1 MRSSGPIHYSDRSR
15 FAPVDFGAV
24 LQVSKVH
31 VVTVNTGT
39 HEAVPAAAAEFD
51 PAAHAASMVGHHY
64 RVDDYYE
71 VGREKVREYARAVQD
86 YHPVHWEEDIA
97 REYGHQGLVAPLTFI
112 SLVGILAQ
120 RKLFEQIVTGYDLSQ
135 IMQTDQ
141 ILEFHRPIRVG
152 DQLTCDVYLHS
163 FRQAFGGDII
173 VTKNIVTAQD
183 DELVLTTYTTLIGR
197 SGGDIDPR
205 MSDAVRNVL
214 MHGLGDE
221 EPTHHAPSELS
232 VGSAVDPVTKQP
244 EPTISVHA
252 LSFDSVSVGDEL
264 PARVAR
270 LTRGDLV
277 NYAGVSGDANPIHW
291 SDEVVKLVGL
301 DNVVAHGMLTMGLGG
316 GFVTSWLGD
325 PGAVKEYN
333 VRFTSPVYVGSDV
346 PAEVEYT
353 GKVKSVD
360 PQTRTAVVAITA
372 KSAGKKIFG
381 RATATVQLS

>member
-1 MRSSGPIHYSDRSR
+1 MTI
-15 FAPVDFGAV
+15 
-24 LQVSKVH
+24 
-31 VVTVNTGT
+31 NTGT
-39 HEAVPAAAAEFD
+39 DAVDARNTGEEPFD
-51 PAAHAASMVGHHY
+51 PSAHAAAMVGHHY

-86 YHPVHWEEDIA
+86 YHPVHWDETVA
-97 REYGHQGLVAPLTFI
+97 REYGYDSLLAPVTFI

-120 RKLFEQIVTGYDLSQ
+120 RKLFEQVVTGYDLSQ

-141 ILEFHRPIRVG
+141 ILEFHRPIKVG

-173 VTKNIVTAQD
+173 VTKNIVTAQN
-183 DELVLTTYTTLIGR
+183 DELVLTTYTTLVGR
-197 SGGDIDPR
+197 SGGDVDPNIA
-205 MSDAVRNVL
+205 DAVRNIL
-214 MHGLGDE
+214 MHGVGE
-221 EPTHHAPSELS
+221 APEHRPPTETPITAPP
-232 VGSAVDPVTKQP
+232 VPVTTVP
-244 EPTISVHA
+244 EFTVGA
-252 LSFDSVSVGDEL
+252 RARSFDEVAVGDEL
-264 PARVAR
+264 PARIVR

-291 SDEVVKLVGL
+291 SDEVVKLAGL

-333 VRFTSPVYVGSDV
+333 VRFTSPVYVPSDQ

-360 PQTRTAVVAITA
+360 PDTRTAVIAIVA
-372 KSAGKKIFG
+372 KSGGRKIFG
-381 RATATVQLS
+381 RATATVQLA

>member
-1 MRSSGPIHYSDRSR
+1 MTI
-15 FAPVDFGAV
+15 
-24 LQVSKVH
+24 
-31 VVTVNTGT
+31 NTGT
-39 HEAVPAAAAEFD
+39 DAVAAQNADSAPFD
-51 PAAHAASMVGHHY
+51 PSAHAAAMVGHHY

-86 YHPVHWEEDIA
+86 YHPVHWDESVA
-97 REYGHQGLVAPLTFI
+97 RDYGHDGLVAPVTFI

-120 RKLFEQIVTGYDLSQ
+120 RKLFEQVVTGYDLSQ

-173 VTKNIVTAQD
+173 VTKNIVTAQN
-183 DELVLTTYTTLIGR
+183 DELVLTTYTTLVGR
-197 SGGDIDPR
+197 SGGDVDPNIA
-205 MSDAVRNVL
+205 DAVRNIL
-214 MHGLGDE
+214 MHGMAEAPDRPTA
-221 EPTHHAPSELS
+221 EPPITAPP
-232 VGSAVDPVTKQP
+232 VPVTTVP
-244 EPTISVHA
+244 EVTVSKHTR
-252 LSFDSVSVGDEL
+252 SFDSVAVGDEL
-264 PARVAR
+264 PARTVR

-291 SDEVVKLVGL
+291 SDEVVALAGL

-333 VRFTSPVYVGSDV
+333 VRFTSPVYVAGDH

-360 PQTRTAVVAITA
+360 PENRTAVIAIVA
-372 KSAGKKIFG
+372 KSGGRKIFG
-381 RATATVQLS
+381 RATATVQLA

>member
-1 MRSSGPIHYSDRSR
+1 
-15 FAPVDFGAV
+15 
-24 LQVSKVH
+24 
-31 VVTVNTGT
+31 VTINTGT
-39 HEAVPAAAAEFD
+39 DAVDAQTADSEPFD
-51 PAAHAASMVGHHY
+51 PSAHAAAMVGHHY

-86 YHPVHWEEDIA
+86 YHPAHWDESVA
-97 REYGHQGLVAPLTFI
+97 RDYGHDGLLAPVTFI

-120 RKLFEQIVTGYDLSQ
+120 RKLFEQVVTGYDLSQ

-173 VTKNIVTAQD
+173 VTKNIVTAQN
-183 DELVLTTYTTLIGR
+183 DELVLTTYTTLVGR
-197 SGGDIDPR
+197 SGGDVDPNIA
-205 MSDAVRNVL
+205 DAVRNIL
-214 MHGLGDE
+214 MHGMGEAPDRPTA
-221 EPTHHAPSELS
+221 EPPITAPP
-232 VGSAVDPVTKQP
+232 VPVTTVP
-244 EPTISVHA
+244 EVTVSSHTR
-252 LSFDSVSVGDEL
+252 SFDSVAVGDEL
-264 PARVAR
+264 PTRVVR

-291 SDEVVKLVGL
+291 SDEVVALAGL

-333 VRFTSPVYVGSDV
+333 VRFTSPVYVPSDH

-360 PQTRTAVVAITA
+360 PENRTAVIAIVAR
-372 KSAGKKIFG
+372 SGGRKIFG
-381 RATATVQLS
+381 RATATVQLA

>member
-1 MRSSGPIHYSDRSR
+1 M
-15 FAPVDFGAV
+15 
-24 LQVSKVH
+24 
-31 VVTVNTGT
+31 NTGT
-39 HEAVPAAAAEFD
+39 DAVDAQNADSEPFD
-51 PAAHAASMVGHHY
+51 PSAHAAAMVGHHY

-86 YHPVHWEEDIA
+86 YHPVHWDENVA
-97 REYGHQGLVAPLTFI
+97 RDYGHEGLLAPVTFI

-120 RKLFEQIVTGYDLSQ
+120 RKLFEQVVTGYDLSQ

-173 VTKNIVTAQD
+173 VTKNIVTAQN
-183 DELVLTTYTTLIGR
+183 DELVLTTYTTLVGR
-197 SGGDIDPR
+197 SGGDVDPNIA
-205 MSDAVRNVL
+205 DAVRNIL
-214 MHGLGDE
+214 MHGMGEAPDRPTA
-221 EPTHHAPSELS
+221 EP
-232 VGSAVDPVTKQP
+232 PVTAPPVPVTTVP
-244 EPTISVHA
+244 EVTVSSYTR
-252 LSFDSVSVGDEL
+252 SFDSVAVGDEL
-264 PARVAR
+264 PARVVR

-291 SDEVVKLVGL
+291 SDEVVALAGL

-333 VRFTSPVYVGSDV
+333 VRFTSPVYVPGDH

-360 PQTRTAVVAITA
+360 PENRTAVIAIVA
-372 KSAGKKIFG
+372 KSGGRKIFG
-381 RATATVQLS
+381 RATATVQLA

>member
-1 MRSSGPIHYSDRSR
+1 MTI
-15 FAPVDFGAV
+15 
-24 LQVSKVH
+24 
-31 VVTVNTGT
+31 NTEIDT
-39 HEAVPAAAAEFD
+39 EVEMIEEAEAAFD
-51 PAAHAASMVGHHY
+51 PAAHAAAMVGHHY

-86 YHPVHWEEDIA
+86 YHPVHWDESVA
-97 REYGHQGLVAPLTFI
+97 REYGYDGLVAPLTFI

-141 ILEFHRPIRVG
+141 ILEFHRPIKAG
-152 DQLTCDVYLHS
+152 DQLSCIVYLHS

-173 VTKNIVTAQD
+173 VTRNDVVAQN

-197 SGGDIDPR
+197 SGGDIDPNIG
-205 MSDAVRNVL
+205 DAVRNVL
-214 MHGLGDE
+214 MHGVGPDE
-221 EPTHHAPSELS
+221 TPEHRPLAADA
-232 VGSAVDPVTKQP
+232 AVAADPVPVKVTAGAIVASK
-244 EPTISVHA
+244 HA
-252 LSFDSVSVGDEL
+252 IRFEDVAVGDEL
-264 PARVAR
+264 PTRVVK

-301 DNVVAHGMLTMGLGG
+301 ENVVAHGMLTMGLGG

-333 VRFTSPVYVGSDV
+333 VRFTSPVYVPIDS
-346 PAEVEYT
+346 PAEIEYT

-360 PQTRTAVVAITA
+360 PENRTAVVAIVA
-372 KSAGKKIFG
+372 KSEGRKIFG
-381 RATATVQLS
+381 RATATVQLA

>member
-1 MRSSGPIHYSDRSR
+1 MLDSSE
-15 FAPVDFGAV
+15 V
-24 LQVSKVH
+24 
-31 VVTVNTGT
+31 
-39 HEAVPAAAAEFD
+39 FD
-51 PAAHAASMVGHHY
+51 PAAHAAAMVGHHY

-86 YHPVHWEEDIA
+86 YHPVHWDEDVA
-97 REYGHQGLVAPLTFI
+97 RAYGHDGLVAPLTFI

-141 ILEFHRPIRVG
+141 ILEFHRPIKAG
-152 DQLTCDVYLHS
+152 DQLSCIVYLHS

-173 VTKNIVTAQD
+173 VTRNDVVAQN

-197 SGGDIDPR
+197 SGGDIDPNIG
-205 MSDAVRNVL
+205 DAVRNVL
-214 MHGLGDE
+214 MHGVGPDAAADKPVE
-221 EPTHHAPSELS
+221 VETPEQGVAVVPTGRVTASAHARRFEDI
-232 VGSAVDPVTKQP
+232 A
-244 EPTISVHA
+244 A
-252 LSFDSVSVGDEL
+252 GDEL
-264 PARVAR
+264 PPRTVQ

-291 SDEVVKLVGL
+291 SDDVVKLVGL
-301 DNVVAHGMLTMGLGG
+301 ENVVAHGMLTMGLGG

-333 VRFTSPVYVGSDV
+333 VRFTSPVYVPVDR
-346 PAEVEYT
+346 PAEIEYT

-360 PQTRTAVVAITA
+360 PETRTAVIAIVA
-372 KSAGKKIFG
+372 KSEGRKIFG

>member
-1 MRSSGPIHYSDRSR
+1 M
-15 FAPVDFGAV
+15 
-24 LQVSKVH
+24 
-31 VVTVNTGT
+31 NTGT
-39 HEAVPAAAAEFD
+39 EDAAGVTAAPID
-51 PAAHAASMVGHHY
+51 PAAHATAMVGHHY

-86 YHPVHWEEDIA
+86 YHPVHWEEDSA
-97 REYGHQGLVAPLTFI
+97 RAFGYDGLIAPLTFI

-120 RKLFEQIVTGYDLSQ
+120 RKLFEEVVTGYDLSQ

-152 DQLTCDVYLHS
+152 DRLTCDVYLHS
-163 FRQAFGGDII
+163 FRQAFGGDIM
-173 VTKNIVTAQD
+173 VTKNIVTAQE

-197 SGGDIDPR
+197 SGGDIDPNLT
-205 MSDAVRNVL
+205 SAVRNVL
-214 MHGLGDE
+214 MHGLGDPDRAA
-221 EPTHHAPSELS
+221 EPTLPQDIDTTEPATIRPAP
-232 VGSAVDPVTKQP
+232 
-244 EPTISVHA
+244 ISGA
-252 LSFDSVSVGDEL
+252 NARAFDSVTVGEEL
-264 PARVAR
+264 PPRTVR

-301 DNVVAHGMLTMGLGG
+301 DDVVAHGMLTMGLGG
-316 GFVTSWLGD
+316 GFVTSWVGD

-333 VRFTSPVYVGSDV
+333 VRFTSPVYVGVDT

-360 PQTRTAVVAITA
+360 PENRTAVIALTA
-372 KSAGKKIFG
+372 RSAGRKIFG